1 MSSMK
6 PKNSD
11 KKLYRAWSMYDW
23 ANSAYNLVITATIF
37 PIYFIAVTSDGN
49 DGTVDTISFFGWNA
63 VNSSMLNYAMAFAYM
78 VVALITPILSSIAD
92 YRGTKKRF
100 MKIFTYMGGAAC
112 CGLFFFNSGQI
123 ELGLILAIIAAIG
136 YSGGIVFYNAYLPEI
151 AEEKKHDSLSAMGY
165 AYGYVGSVI
174 LQLICIAFVQA
185 KFDDPTFAARLS
197 FLMVGLWWIGFA
209 QIPLTVLPSGQ
220 PTKGDPGHSMLYNG
234 FHELKNVYH
243 QLRKLPVLKIY
254 LLAFFFYSMGV
265 QTVMLAAAEF
275 AVKEIKKE
283 VDGAWVNLGQ
293 TELITIIL
301 IIQLV
306 AIAGA
311 MLMATLSKVIG
322 NLKVLLLTVV
332 LWIGICVAAYFTHTA
347 TQFYFLAAVVGLVMG
362 GIQSMSRSTYSKIM
376 PQTRDTASFF
386 SFYNVAEKVA
396 MSLGLF
402 TFGLIEHIT
411 GNMRNSIFALAVFFI
426 IGLGFLMVTEKNRK
440 KEGLDDQLHSTQ
452 QA

>member
-1 MSSMK
+1 M
-6 PKNSD
+6 
-11 KKLYRAWSMYDW
+11 AWSMYDW

-49 DGTVDTISFFGWNA
+49 DSTVDSISFFGWNA

-78 VVALITPILSSIAD
+78 VVAIITPILSSIAD

-112 CGLFFFNSGQI
+112 CGLFFFNSGRI

-136 YSGGIVFYNAYLPEI
+136 YSGGIVFYNAYPPEI
-151 AEEKKHDSLSAMGY
+151 AEEKKHDALSARGY

-185 KFDDPTFAARLS
+185 RFEDTTFAARLS

-209 QIPLTVLPSGQ
+209 QIPFHVLPGGQ
-220 PTKGDPGHSMLYNG
+220 PIKGDPGHSILYHG
-234 FHELKNVYH
+234 FHELKSVYR
-243 QLRKLPVLKIY
+243 QLRNLPVLKIY
-254 LLAFFFYSMGV
+254 LIAFFFYSMGV

-283 VDGAWVNLGQ
+283 VDGVWVNLGQ

-311 MLMATLSKVIG
+311 MLMASLSKMIG
-322 NLKVLLLTVV
+322 NIKVLVLTVM
-332 LWIGICVAAYFTHTA
+332 LWIVICGAAYLTHTA
-347 TQFYFLAAVVGLVMG
+347 NQFYVLAAVVGLVMG

-376 PQTRDTASFF
+376 PQTKDTASFF

-411 GNMRNSIFALAVFFI
+411 GNMRNSIFALAVFFV
-426 IGLGFLMVTEKNRK
+426 IGLAFLMVTEKNRR
-440 KEGLDDQLHSTQ
+440 KESVNDQLHSAQ
-452 QA
+452 QT